1 MVLIVVEEGLGL
13 KELNDSTLKEAY
25 VATYELMSEG
35 VVLLNDQ
42 YKIVAMNAKGKQML
56 DYEGK
61 EYIGK
66 PYSILFKDERTCHQ
80 LFARLSLNEESNESV
95 VKKYRKNGEAL
106 LTKLRIKELSNS
118 SFRYIIVFTD
128 ITKQMDM
135 KRPLALASQVFQHMN
150 EGVMITNDQ
159 GRIIFVNPSFQ
170 KVTGYSE
177 KEVIGEKPKIL
188 QSGIHDALFYS
199 KMWDA
204 ILTKGFWQ
212 GEIWNKRKNGE
223 VFPECL
229 TISAIRNREG
239 KVINF
244 VGVFTDITVKKM
256 TEKELKKLVHYD
268 SLTGVVNRYS
278 YMKRMESLIHT
289 SRKYHQQLAVLYLDM
304 DRFKQINDN
313 LGHDAGDQ
321 LLIEVANRLKGL
333 LKDKDII
340 ARLGGDEFVIT
351 LANIKHPREP
361 YLLSEKIIQV
371 LNSPFWICNQEIYTS
386 ISIGISVFPDDGHS
400 VGNLLRA
407 SDKAMYEAKS
417 QGRNR
422 FAVYHEKMK
431 TNNNEQLKLE
441 ADLHKAVKR
450 KEFHLVY
457 QPQINLRT
465 NRIEGVEALIRW
477 NNRRKGAVPPGEFI
491 PLAEDMGLIVPIS
504 DWVLKQVCHDFKKL
518 HRLGFQKLRFGVN
531 VSPLYFREEQFA
543 ENMIQITEKEKI
555 PARFIDIELTESTI
569 MPNATSSIHK
579 LLQMKKHGFKISV
592 DDFGTGYSSLSYLN
606 RFPLD
611 TLKIDQSFV
620 KSICKFDEDSSIVEA
635 IITMAHSLHLKVI
648 AEGVENEKQL
658 DFLKKEKCDF
668 VQGYYFSKPL
678 PLDDL
683 IDFFYKWEA
692 EWIK

>member
-1 MVLIVVEEGLGL
+1 M